1 MSTEQELM
9 LNNLD
14 IKVAKLEK
22 DYGNEEGA
30 RELIDLYKDYQENGT
45 TSEELKLF
53 WEDVNNYLGQ

>member
-1 MSTEQELM
+1 MNAEQELM

-14 IKVAKLEK
+14 IKLAKLEK
-22 DYGNEEGA
+22 DYGNEESA

>member
-1 MSTEQELM
+1 MNTEQELM

-30 RELIDLYKDYQENGT
+30 RELIDLHKDYQENGT